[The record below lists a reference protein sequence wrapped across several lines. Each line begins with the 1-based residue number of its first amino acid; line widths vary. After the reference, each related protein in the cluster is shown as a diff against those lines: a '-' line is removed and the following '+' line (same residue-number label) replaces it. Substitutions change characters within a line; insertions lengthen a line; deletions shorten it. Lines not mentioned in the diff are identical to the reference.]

1 MQTGKL
7 TGRGCASVSWQPR
20 LRLRFTWGLSLRP
33 LTSLIDHDVCSQQL
47 LIQEIETLF
56 LEKLS
61 IRIGSAD
68 EDLFLTGTLDS
79 VAMVRLLLHLEEH
92 FGVRLPMEDLGAD
105 SFRSVEKI
113 AELVCGRIAASPAA
127 NGVSLSN
134 GNGTILTSPKPAE
147 PDDLVSEIQAL
158 FLDKLAIRVES
169 PDADLFQSGI
179 FDSMTLVDFILGLE
193 EHFGLRFPMEE
204 LELDSVLS
212 VVKIA
217 ELVASR
223 KQAAAAEVS

>member
-1 MQTGKL
+1 
-7 TGRGCASVSWQPR
+7 
-20 LRLRFTWGLSLRP
+20 
-33 LTSLIDHDVCSQQL
+33 LIDHDVCSQQL

-68 EDLFLTGTLDS
+68 EDLFQTGTLDS

-113 AELVCGRIAASPAA
+113 AELVGGRMAASKGPAA

-147 PDDLVSEIQAL
+147 QGDLVSEIQAL
-158 FLDKLAIRVES
+158 FLDKLDIRIES
-169 PDADLFQSGI
+169 PDADLFQSGV
-179 FDSMTLVDFILGLE
+179 FDSMTLVEFILGLE
-193 EHFGLRFPMEE
+193 EHFGLPFPMEE

-223 KQAAAAEVS
+223 KQAAAAEVF

>member
-1 MQTGKL
+1 
-7 TGRGCASVSWQPR
+7 
-20 LRLRFTWGLSLRP
+20 
-33 LTSLIDHDVCSQQL
+33 LIDHDVCSQQL

-61 IRIGSAD
+61 IPIGSAD
-68 EDLFLTGTLDS
+68 EDLFQTGTLDS

-113 AELVCGRIAASPAA
+113 AELVGGRIAASKGPAA

-169 PDADLFQSGI
+169 PAADLFQSGI

>member
-1 MQTGKL
+1 M
-7 TGRGCASVSWQPR
+7 
-20 LRLRFTWGLSLRP
+20 
-33 LTSLIDHDVCSQQL
+33 IDHDVCSQQL

-113 AELVCGRIAASPAA
+113 AELVGGRIAASKGPAA